1 MAFRADAFYH
11 IVHGMRIKT
20 VRYSYRRH
28 FYLLK
33 TIRFLTF
40 FTIEMDVLV
49 RNGVGRFTAMAQFIF
64 ERPAAILDYVH
75 DIFFSEQCKDPE
87 DSLNSATL

>member
-1 MAFRADAFYH
+1 
-11 IVHGMRIKT
+11 
-20 VRYSYRRH
+20 
-28 FYLLK
+28 
-33 TIRFLTF
+33 
-40 FTIEMDVLV
+40 MDVLV

-75 DIFFSEQCKDPE
+75 DIFFSEQFKDPE